1 MVISM
6 LNINVDEIRIAEI
19 RNTLDDGSSRFSN
32 WSILS
37 REKNRNR
44 YVRSRLNIW
53 LYDEE

>member
-6 LNINVDEIRIAEI
+6 LNVDEIRIAEI

>member
-6 LNINVDEIRIAEI
+6 LNVDEIRIAEI
-19 RNTLDDGSSRFSN
+19 RNTLDDSSSRFSN